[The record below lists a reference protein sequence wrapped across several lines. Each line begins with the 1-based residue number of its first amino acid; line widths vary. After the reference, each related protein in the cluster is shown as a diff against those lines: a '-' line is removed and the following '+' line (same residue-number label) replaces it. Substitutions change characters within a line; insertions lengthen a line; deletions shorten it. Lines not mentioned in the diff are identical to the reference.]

1 MGGWGVLAAALGAF
15 LQVPVPS
22 PLTALRFGEPRS
34 PVSDMVT
41 GERPPRADLW
51 QLLARLPAPG
61 NRTPRTE
68 TPSPVQR
75 TLIPFV
81 ISPSLSDFDLQPYE
95 VAVLL
100 SPCDRLGS

>member
-34 PVSDMVT
+34 LVSDMVT
-41 GERPPRADLW
+41 GQRPPRADLW
-51 QLLARLPAPG
+51 QLLARLPA
-61 NRTPRTE
+61 TPRKE

-75 TLIPFV
+75 TLVPFV
-81 ISPSLSDFDLQPYE
+81 ISPSLSDFDLQPYK